1 MVVSFGL
8 YYVRY
13 ITLFF
18 WRLSFYEVFI
28 MRHLIEWRFLD
39 IVFLK
44 DRLCERQIVYSFVN
58 MIFITYVS
66 FFIQKFSDVLLV
78 F

>member
-1 MVVSFGL
+1 MSDTSRSSSGACP
-8 YYVRY
+8 
-13 ITLFF
+13 
-18 WRLSFYEVFI
+18 YEVFI